1 MTAEFNFIARHVS
14 DADIEFFG
22 FNDASN
28 CFHIE
33 DNWMMAHVMHL
44 AGIFPS
50 VNIARKNGWNKP
62 IPGGMSEF
70 TAGKNKTKIWIL
82 NLTVDIRHNG

>member
-1 MTAEFNFIARHVS
+1 MNEFNFIAPHVS

-22 FNDASN
+22 FKDAPN
-28 CFHIE
+28 CFMIE
-33 DNWMMAHVMHL
+33 DVWTMAHVMHL

-82 NLTVDIRHNG
+82 NLTEDVRRHG